1 MVRRFGFPQDSQLFD
16 GNYDIEGLMDNRE
29 RLVEKIS
36 RSQEQ
41 TLEPLERHRLT
52 AFYEDGGEHMK
63 GAMQLREILARQRKE
78 IQAMVHAASN
88 PIGDQFMEVATIP
101 AFIQQPW
108 GIAGDQEDLLQLLD
122 EEAPVIAA
130 EEEER
135 VDTMIEE
142 ELQPGSDIY
151 DDEVETGPEIESD
164 IDETDEAL

>member
-1 MVRRFGFPQDSQLFD
+1 MVRRFGFPLDSQLFD

-78 IQAMVHAASN
+78 IQAMLRAVADSVSAPLRTTRNWPFNLYTAPHA
-88 PIGDQFMEVATIP
+88 D
-101 AFIQQPW
+101 
-108 GIAGDQEDLLQLLD
+108 
-122 EEAPVIAA
+122 
-130 EEEER
+130 
-135 VDTMIEE
+135 
-142 ELQPGSDIY
+142 
-151 DDEVETGPEIESD
+151 
-164 IDETDEAL
+164 

>member
-41 TLEPLERHRLT
+41 TLEPLERHRPT

-78 IQAMVHAASN
+78 IHCVLPVQPPVSESYEIFSSPAAVNAFVHFVVQLIKTVEN
-88 PIGDQFMEVATIP
+88 
-101 AFIQQPW
+101 
-108 GIAGDQEDLLQLLD
+108 LLC
-122 EEAPVIAA
+122 
-130 EEEER
+130 R
-135 VDTMIEE
+135 VGWM
-142 ELQPGSDIY
+142 Y
-151 DDEVETGPEIESD
+151 
-164 IDETDEAL
+164 